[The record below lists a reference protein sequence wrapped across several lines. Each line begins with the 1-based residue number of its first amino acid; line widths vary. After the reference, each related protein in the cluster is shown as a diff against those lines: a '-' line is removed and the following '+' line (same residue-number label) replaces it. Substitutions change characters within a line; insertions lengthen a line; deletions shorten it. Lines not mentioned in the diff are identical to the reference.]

1 MNTSETPETLT
12 LHTKLFGTLEID
24 EDQFFD
30 EFVAKLSLCLNGH
43 ETVFHLEF
51 MMNLLDVIEFDKQT
65 IIETML
71 DSIPHLYDLAITKI
85 NKKHPLNRSIRN
97 FVRSQMKIQENAI
110 QPKEILNDMEL
121 FAVRSGFDYFGDLVF
136 TLDLR
141 YRNGDGS
148 YLSAEFGESLNHCT
162 IYPK

>member
-1 MNTSETPETLT
+1 
-12 LHTKLFGTLEID
+12 
-24 EDQFFD
+24 
-30 EFVAKLSLCLNGH
+30 
-43 ETVFHLEF
+43 
-51 MMNLLDVIEFDKQT
+51 
-65 IIETML
+65 ML